1 MLVLSRR
8 IGEEIYIGDNILIKV
23 RDIDEGVIDIGI
35 EAPRAIPVHRGEVY
49 HRIQRASLDALRQQ
63 NAVNDVNR

>member
-23 RDIDEGVIDIGI
+23 REIDGGVIDIGI
-35 EAPRAIPVHRGEVY
+35 DAPREVPVHRGEVY
-49 HRIQRASLDALRQQ
+49 RRIQRDSIEALLKQSHG
-63 NAVNDVNR
+63 AK